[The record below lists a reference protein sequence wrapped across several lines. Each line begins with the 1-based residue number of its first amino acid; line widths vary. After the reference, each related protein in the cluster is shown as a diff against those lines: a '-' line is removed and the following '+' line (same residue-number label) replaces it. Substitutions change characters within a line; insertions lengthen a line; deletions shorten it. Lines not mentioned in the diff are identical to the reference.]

1 MITTSI
7 LAKRVRLAAAIE
19 RDILDRNARPTHHS
33 PTCLGCGRSYKGRD
47 DRFCSP
53 TCRAG
58 FDLGLPAYAPAD
70 LERCYG
76 LPKGPHGFW
85 IQCAHCRRRFDSR
98 GLRCC
103 SAECDRDLRL
113 KREIDAELADDPFR
127 VIKRKCECCGGPI
140 PNWRKG
146 RKVSTATKFCS
157 SRCRDRHRRNAN
169 LAPDSPQAD
178 LPRET
183 ARKWPETGASRSGS
197 RKGSP
202 PSGAWISGTA
212 GGEMPA

>member
-1 MITTSI
+1 MTTNSIT
-7 LAKRVRLAAAIE
+7 AKRVRLAAAIE
-19 RDILDRNARPTHHS
+19 DILDRNARPTHHS

-113 KREIDAELADDPFR
+113 KQELADDPFR

-146 RKVSTATKFCS
+146 RRVSTATKFCS
-157 SRCRDRHRRNAN
+157 SRWRNRYRRNAN
-169 LAPDSPQAD
+169 LASDSPQAD

-183 ARKWPETGASRSGS
+183 AKKCAENGASRSGS

-202 PSGAWISGTA
+202 PSGACISTA
-212 GGEMPA
+212 GEEMLA